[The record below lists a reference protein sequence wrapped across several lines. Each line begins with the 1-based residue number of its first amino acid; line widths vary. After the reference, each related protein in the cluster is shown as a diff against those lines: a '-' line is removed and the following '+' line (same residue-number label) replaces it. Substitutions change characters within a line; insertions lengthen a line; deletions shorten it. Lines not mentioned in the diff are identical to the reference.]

1 MLLQAAI
8 QSFFAGRCK
17 KYAMNT
23 WSVYENLTLVLS
35 NLAQDLDVLS
45 DDDFAFIEQFVV
57 YLYDRTSDDLTVN
70 AA

>member
-1 MLLQAAI
+1 
-8 QSFFAGRCK
+8 
-17 KYAMNT
+17 MNT